1 MPLYYLIVQGRT
13 HFVRTRT
20 GEAQR
25 STPVRREASMT
36 KLMQNVRE
44 SGFPFPGQVIHLFVG
59 GSELHG
65 AKVHGTDDLDIYGVY
80 IEPPEMV
87 LGLESLPH
95 FVWST
100 ASPDR
105 RNGPND
111 VDVTL
116 YSLKKWAGLACKGN
130 PTALHFLFA
139 DGVMRNEIWKEIVA
153 NKDVFLARGCIKQF
167 LGFADSQIGC
177 MTGKKGRGKKGQRP
191 EIEAKYGYDVK
202 AAMHTLRLLYECK
215 ELVSEKTITLPRPEK
230 DFLVRVRTG
239 QYPLAEVLATAEKLT
254 VECEQVAQ
262 RSTLPERVDRA
273 AVSRLVADCYRKM
286 WTEL

>member
-1 MPLYYLIVQGRT
+1 
-13 HFVRTRT
+13 
-20 GEAQR
+20 
-25 STPVRREASMT
+25 MT
-36 KLMQNVRE
+36 ELLQHVKD
-44 SGFPFPGQVIHLFVG
+44 SGFEFPNRLIHLFIG

-100 ASPDR
+100 AGNDR

-111 VDVTL
+111 VDITL

-139 DGVMRNEIWKEIVA
+139 AGPLQDPTWAEIV
-153 NKDVFLARGCIKQF
+153 KQRHIFLSRSCLKQF
-167 LGFADSQIGC
+167 LGFANAQLDR
-177 MTGKKGRGKKGQRP
+177 MTGERGRGKKGQRP
-191 EIEAKYGYDVK
+191 ELEQKFGYDVK

-215 ELVSEKTITLPRPEK
+215 ELLAEGKISLPRPER
-230 DFLVRVRTG
+230 DFLIKVRTG
-239 QYPLAEVLATAEKLT
+239 KYSLQKVLAFAEKMFSA
-254 VECEQVAQ
+254 CEQAAG
-262 RSTLPERVDRA
+262 SSDLPDKVDRT
-273 AVSRLVADCYRKM
+273 AVSRLLADSYRDA
-286 WTEL
+286 WGAR

>member
-1 MPLYYLIVQGRT
+1 MADLLEL
-13 HFVRTRT
+13 VR
-20 GEAQR
+20 G
-25 STPVRREASMT
+25 
-36 KLMQNVRE
+36 
-44 SGFPFPGQVIHLFVG
+44 SGFPYPDRLIHLFVG

-80 IEPPEMV
+80 VEPPEMV

-100 ASPDR
+100 AGNDR

-139 DGVMRNEIWKEIVA
+139 GSAVSNAIWAEVVRSRH
-153 NKDVFLARGCIKQF
+153 VFLARTFIKPF
-167 LGFADSQIGC
+167 VGFADDQLKR
-177 MTGKKGRGKKGQRP
+177 MTGSKGRGKKGQRP

-215 ELVSEKTITLPRPEK
+215 ELMSEGTITLPRPER
-230 DFLVRVRTG
+230 DFLIRVRTG
-239 QYPLAEVLATAEKLT
+239 KYSMDKVIAMAQTLFA
-254 VECEQVAQ
+254 ECEEAAK
-262 RSTLPERVDRA
+262 SSSLPEKVDRA
-273 AVSRLVADCYRKM
+273 AVSCLLTDSYRKA
-286 WTEL
+286 WDPAWKSLS